1 MERGAAM
8 RSLSRWAA
16 GLSSPGAALQPSP
29 SGQQALGPERSYQQI
44 WLFHWA
50 VCQLTP
56 RISCR
61 AAARSH
67 QYEGKRQVV
76 PAPTQSIGRALPAAC
91 GC

>member
-61 AAARSH
+61 AAARS
-67 QYEGKRQVV
+67 QKYAAKLQAVLG
-76 PAPTQSIGRALPAAC
+76 PTQTDGRALSTSC